1 MKKDPQALYLSGLI
15 SEDQFHYSK
24 KRKNESDESYGVE
37 GDAAPAEDKFYS
49 WLNQFREK
57 FPVGEYNRSNDSDRD
72 SLFAG
77 RIISVLD
84 EIGGGEHEKIWQ
96 YISGVHSAEGNYYKL
111 LTKLVERDHPEML
124 AMWRAEEESEGRH
137 RKL

>member
-1 MKKDPQALYLSGLI
+1 MEKFMKKDPQALYLSGLI
-15 SEDQFHYSK
+15 SEEQFYYSQS
-24 KRKNESDESYGVE
+24 KNESW
-37 GDAAPAEDKFYS
+37 DAETQKYLDWHK
-49 WLNQFREK
+49 QFTAK
-57 FPVGEYNRSNDSDRD
+57 FPVGEYNRSNDRDRD

-77 RIISVLD
+77 RITWVLD

-124 AMWRAEEESEGRH
+124 AQWMDDGYGDRGTR
-137 RKL
+137 